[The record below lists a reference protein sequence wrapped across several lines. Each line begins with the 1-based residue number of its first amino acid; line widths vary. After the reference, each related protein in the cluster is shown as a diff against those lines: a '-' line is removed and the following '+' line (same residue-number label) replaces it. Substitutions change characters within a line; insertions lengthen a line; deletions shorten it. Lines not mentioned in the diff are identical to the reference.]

1 MNIKPMRTIIYLP
14 LMVKDG
20 QASKFV
26 KNKQVGMIDFV
37 DIKVGDMFTIDKK
50 PNFNVPVEKWN
61 KHKVVSVTYSI
72 MDRGNIVEL
81 EPKEFKTIEDLER
94 F

>member
-1 MNIKPMRTIIYLP
+1 MNIKPMRTIVYLP
-14 LMVKDG
+14 LMLKDG
-20 QASKFV
+20 QTLKFV

-37 DIKVGDMFTIDKK
+37 DVKVGDSFTIDKK

-61 KHKVVSVTYSI
+61 KHKVISVTYSI

-81 EPKEFKTIEDLER
+81 EPKVFKDEKDLER